1 MREGWEIAMKM
12 SVFGAAFAALFALM
26 LWDLEPPKISIM
38 ASGDDQA
45 PAPPKPVN
53 WSQVPPGYACL
64 TSIPIGNGRQGVAA
78 YTPCSATTSTVSS
91 WVATSQ

>member
-1 MREGWEIAMKM
+1 MKM

-26 LWDLEPPKISIM
+26 LWDLEPPRVSIM

-45 PAPPKPVN
+45 PAPPKPDG
-53 WSQVPPGYACL
+53 WSKVSSGSACL
-64 TSIPIGNGRQGVAA
+64 TSMPVGNAGRGIAV
-78 YTPCSATTSTVSS
+78 YTPCGISSSNTVTT